1 MSTKE
6 KTEVDS
12 GVGALGKERV
22 EGEPGPEQMCQD
34 CAVFGPRVGPR
45 QQQQRVCRLLRDGR
59 SWTKSWMWPLGTWGW
74 LGPGGLRDCLLLPW
88 LIRGGWWRSRWVGLV
103 FLRNPNSWYS
113 QGKVQMWNQCDTW
126 VLIVLC
132 QRMAALLFQLFLAT
146 LCRK

>member
-6 KTEVDS
+6 KTEVGR

-45 QQQQRVCRLLRDGR
+45 QQCVCGLLRDGR
-59 SWTKSWMWPLGTWGW
+59 SCTESWMWPLGTWGW
-74 LGPGGLRDCLLLPW
+74 LGPGGLRDCLFLPW
-88 LIRGGWWRSRWVGLV
+88 LIKGGWWRSRWVGLV

-113 QGKVQMWNQCDTW
+113 QGKVQM
-126 VLIVLC
+126 
-132 QRMAALLFQLFLAT
+132 
-146 LCRK
+146 